1 MIPFFIFNRYNI
13 IKLNKKFIHARLAA
27 GPYCEK
33 EDAEIMIPRIKF
45 LPDDQKTPVEFQ
57 RIQYPVRT
65 DFAITSNKSQ
75 GRTYQKVGIN
85 QTTDCFG
92 HGQFYV
98 AISRVGSYKKVSIFK
113 PKNSPSF
120 GYVKNVVYPEVL
132 SKERIPQTR
141 GTVNS
146 NDVIGRPYE
155 SMPAT
160 LNPVVEKRIPYP
172 ECILLTHS
180 RLDEEGFELREET
193 PADGNCFLHGIK
205 DQMR

>member
-1 MIPFFIFNRYNI
+1 M
-13 IKLNKKFIHARLAA
+13 AD

-57 RIQYPVRT
+57 RVQFPVKI
-65 DFAITSNKSQ
+65 DFAITSNKAQ
-75 GRTYQKVGIN
+75 GRTYQKIGIN
-85 QTTDCFG
+85 QTTYFFC
-92 HGQFYV
+92 HGQLYV

-120 GYVKNVVYPEVL
+120 GYMKNVVYPEVL
-132 SKERIPQTR
+132 SKERIPQTKQ
-141 GTVNS
+141 TVNS
-146 NDVIGRPYE
+146 NDVIGRPFE
-155 SMPAT
+155 SMPNI
-160 LNPVVEKRIPYP
+160 LNPMVEKRLPYP
-172 ECILLTHS
+172 ECIQLTNS